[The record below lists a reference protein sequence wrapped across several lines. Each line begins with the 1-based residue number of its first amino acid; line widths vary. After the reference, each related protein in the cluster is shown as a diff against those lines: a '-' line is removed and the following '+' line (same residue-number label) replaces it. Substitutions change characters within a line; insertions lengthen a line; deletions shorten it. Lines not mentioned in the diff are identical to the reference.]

1 MEITER
7 RDDEIRDAKESANI
21 DTIKSQ
27 YVTDSFSD
35 ERYSRELKDGLHP
48 LRVSPL
54 FLIFHLIFNF
64 ESDLSGNFT
73 PCARLRY

>member
-21 DTIKSQ
+21 DTIKPQ

-35 ERYSRELKDGLHP
+35 ERYSREVKDGLHP
-48 LRVSPL
+48 LRVRPL
-54 FLIFHLIFNF
+54 SLIIRLILNF
-64 ESDLSGNFT
+64 ESDLI
-73 PCARLRY
+73 

>member
-21 DTIKSQ
+21 DNLKSQ

-48 LRVSPL
+48 LRVRPL
-54 FLIFHLIFNF
+54 FLIIHSILNF
-64 ESDLSGNFT
+64 ESDLS
-73 PCARLRY
+73 